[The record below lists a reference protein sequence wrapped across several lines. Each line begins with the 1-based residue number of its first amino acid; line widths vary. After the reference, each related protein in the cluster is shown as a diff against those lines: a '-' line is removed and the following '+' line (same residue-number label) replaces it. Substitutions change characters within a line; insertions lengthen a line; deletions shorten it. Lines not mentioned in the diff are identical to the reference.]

1 VNTELT
7 NSNSK
12 NPKEQSLDQRLAN
25 NPRLRQRFLAIADMV
40 DQAVQE
46 GCTADE
52 AEERAIQEIRKLGQE
67 ILTEWAEKSAPQA
80 SQKAQKQDARLI
92 KSGKKNS

>member
-1 VNTELT
+1 M
-7 NSNSK
+7 
-12 NPKEQSLDQRLAN
+12 AN
-25 NPRLRQRFLAIADMV
+25 HPRLRARFLAIADMV

-52 AEERAIQEIRKLGQE
+52 AEERAIEQIRKLGQE
-67 ILTEWAEKSAPQA
+67 VLTEWAEKAAPLA
-80 SQKAQKQDARLI
+80 SQKARQQDSGLI

>member
-1 VNTELT
+1 VNIELPQG
-7 NSNSK
+7 

-25 NPRLRQRFLAIADMV
+25 SPRLRRRFLEIAGMI
-40 DQAVQE
+40 DQAVEQ

-52 AEERAIQEIRKLGQE
+52 AEERAIPQIRKLGQE
-67 ILTEWAEKSAPQA
+67 VLTEWAEKAAPQA
-80 SQKAQKQDARLI
+80 NQKVRAQNPKLI

>member
-1 VNTELT
+1 VNTELPNT
-7 NSNSK
+7 
-12 NPKEQSLDQRLAN
+12 NPKEQSLDQRLAK

-40 DQAVQE
+40 DQAVEQ

-52 AEERAIQEIRKLGQE
+52 AEERVIHEIRKLGQE
-67 ILTEWAEKSAPQA
+67 VLTEWAEKAAPQA
-80 SQKAQKQDARLI
+80 SQKAQKQDAQLI

>member
-1 VNTELT
+1 MNTELPKT
-7 NSNSK
+7 

-40 DQAVQE
+40 DQAVEE

-52 AEERAIQEIRKLGQE
+52 AEARTIEQIRKLGQE
-67 ILTEWAEKSAPQA
+67 VLTEWAEKAAPQA
-80 SQKAQKQDARLI
+80 THKAREHDARLS

>member
-1 VNTELT
+1 MNTELPKT
-7 NSNSK
+7 

-40 DQAVQE
+40 DQAVAE
-46 GCTADE
+46 GCTADQAE
-52 AEERAIQEIRKLGQE
+52 ARTIEQIRQLGQE
-67 ILTEWAEKSAPQA
+67 VLTEWAEKAAPQA
-80 SQKAQKQDARLI
+80 SQKAREQDARLI

>member
-1 VNTELT
+1 VNTELP
-7 NSNSK
+7 NA
-12 NPKEQSLDQRLAN
+12 NPKEQSLDQRLAA

-52 AEERAIQEIRKLGQE
+52 AEARTIEQIRKLGQE
-67 ILTEWAEKSAPQA
+67 VLTEWAEKAAPQA
-80 SQKAQKQDARLI
+80 SHKARAQDPGLI

>member
-1 VNTELT
+1 VNTELP
-7 NSNSK
+7 NS

-40 DQAVQE
+40 DQALEE

-52 AEERAIQEIRKLGQE
+52 AEARTIEQVRKLGQE
-67 ILTEWAEKSAPQA
+67 VLTEWAEKAAPQA
-80 SQKAQKQDARLI
+80 TQKAQEQDARLI

>member
-1 VNTELT
+1 MNTELP
-7 NSNSK
+7 NS

-40 DQAVQE
+40 DQALEE

-52 AEERAIQEIRKLGQE
+52 AEARTIEQVRKLGQE
-67 ILTEWAEKSAPQA
+67 VLTEWAEKAAPQA
-80 SQKAQKQDARLI
+80 TQKAQEQDARLI